1 MHTMHQ
7 KLTVKAKTCQ
17 GKINFASRLQKRTAV
32 DFCHS
37 HYLVIENSWTVS
49 KCNHNTGEDTRQ
61 RRHYLE
67 LEYFQQL

>member
-37 HYLVIENSWTVS
+37 HYLVIENLDSQQMQS
-49 KCNHNTGEDTRQ
+49 Q
-61 RRHYLE
+61 YRRGYMPTTTL
-67 LEYFQQL
+67 FGT